1 MKKQKNFFCAQHIIN
16 IILESRAHARTGIW
30 NLENKVIFL
39 QRKFANGIRIPQ
51 EAPPVN
57 DDKPYNIARHRSPT
71 GLEWHAF

>member
-1 MKKQKNFFCAQHIIN
+1 MKNQKKFLAKKHIIN
-16 IILESRAHARTGIW
+16 IILESRTHARNGIW

-57 DDKPYNIARHRSPT
+57 GDKPYNIARHRRTT
-71 GLEWHAF
+71 GSGWHAF